1 MEVWAPGRS
10 LNSLP
15 NGMDLSLLLQLHR
28 GQNGVQKEKGL
39 YEGRAWAL
47 RAARAGGSGGF
58 GNCRYLRRE
67 QMTKAVCSGR
77 ERSRSSC
84 SC

>member
-1 MEVWAPGRS
+1 MEVWSPGRS
-10 LNSLP
+10 LNSSAD
-15 NGMDLSLLLQLHR
+15 GMDLLLLLQLHC

-39 YEGRAWAL
+39 CKGRAWAL
-47 RAARAGGSGGF
+47 RAATAGGSGGF

-67 QMTKAVCSGR
+67 QMTKAMCSGR
-77 ERSRSSC
+77 EQSHSSC